1 MTAET
6 SNENKDENGGK
17 LSWKERRFLALLG
30 LPAFSISLAYTV
42 VTTYLPVLLERLSG
56 PAVTGILIGVEGIFA
71 LFVPIIVGEWSD
83 SLRTRIGGRMPFIVA
98 GAALAAG
105 ALIAMPF
112 GRGMLAVVAIALAV
126 FFIAYFVYYSPYYA
140 LFPDLV
146 PREEHGRSQ
155 GVQGGF
161 RSAGMLLSLVGGGVL
176 LELWEPLPFLTGAIA
191 IAGVTIFFFFG
202 VRDLL
207 GQGEDGSSTQTNWK
221 AVWELIRDSRDIRFF
236 IVGNSMWEAGIG
248 ALRAFVVLYFTKGLS
263 LSLSGVSGALALV
276 GVAAIPAAL
285 LSGKLADRFG
295 HRPVML
301 IALWFFGLGLL
312 PTLFTTNHYFLAGI
326 LPVAF
331 AAVVLI
337 TLPYSVLMGFLP
349 EEQQHGAGAALFSFS
364 RGGGIVLGAM
374 LAGIAAELLRG
385 VNFLTFGQTQGYA
398 AIFLVASAFL
408 LASSPLLFKM
418 DIEGRGEG

>member
-1 MTAET
+1 
-6 SNENKDENGGK
+6 
-17 LSWKERRFLALLG
+17 
-30 LPAFSISLAYTV
+30 
-42 VTTYLPVLLERLSG
+42 
-56 PAVTGILIGVEGIFA
+56 
-71 LFVPIIVGEWSD
+71 
-83 SLRTRIGGRMPFIVA
+83 MPFIVA
-98 GAALAAG
+98 GAALAAA
-105 ALIAMPF
+105 ALVAMPF

-176 LELWEPLPFLTGAIA
+176 LELWEPLPFLAGAIA
-191 IAGVTIFFFFG
+191 IFFAMRRRLEG
-202 VRDLL
+202 EENR
-207 GQGEDGSSTQTNWK
+207 GGEDSGATSAETNWK
-221 AVWELIRDSRDIRFF
+221 ADWELVRDNRNIRVWVIA
-236 IVGNSMWEAGIG
+236 NAMWEAGIG
-248 ALRAFVVLYFTKGLS
+248 ALRAFVVLYFTEGLGLS
-263 LSLSGVSGALALV
+263 LYGAAGALALV
-276 GVAAIPAAL
+276 GVAAMVAAP
-285 LSGKLADRFG
+285 LSGKLADRYG
-295 HRPVML
+295 HRPVL
-301 IALWFFGLGLL
+301 LWSTLFFGLGLL
-312 PTLFTTNHYFLAGI
+312 PPLFTTNHYFLAGI
-326 LPVAF
+326 VPVAF